1 MVPPRCAPRA
11 AQAESAIFRTAA
23 VAPRRDSLS
32 GPPESSIIYVTL
44 ITQATKGSGSTKQR
58 ALSQTRALYPKVS
71 RKRGKFSLL
80 RHIIWFYCGLR
91 SWADAE
97 PLPLLLKLLIAPL
110 LLIIFVQII
119 IIDNQNFQYTSKS
132 LYFYVQFPKQN
143 IAHNIQM
150 CIEDNNK

>member
-71 RKRGKFSLL
+71 KKGGNFHFYAR
-80 RHIIWFYCGLR
+80 IIWFYCGLR

-110 LLIIFVQII
+110 LLMIFVQII